1 MVNKQSNMTDILA
14 REIKIINQELR
25 RKSMDF
31 HYELLE
37 ETRKEIKNIR
47 FFREDVEINA
57 EEYEVIHDYD
67 EAYENAFDREY
78 EELEGQMWVDI
89 LEDEMGEVHGIIYE
103 HDNYAELNKIVHGI
117 EIPELDDI
125 EFPIDDISV
134 EQEMYSEIELC
145 AKSRFICGKGN
156 AFFES
161 LFKAYILGGWPCGWK
176 NGKIIV
182 YVPANNAHVR

>member
-1 MVNKQSNMTDILA
+1 
-14 REIKIINQELR
+14 
-25 RKSMDF
+25 MDF

-67 EAYENAFDREY
+67 EAYKNAFGSEY
-78 EELEGQMWVDI
+78 WDDI
-89 LEDEMGEVHGIIYE
+89 VENNMAQVWGIIYE
-103 HDNYAELNKIVHGI
+103 HDNYAELSKIVDDI

-125 EFPIDDISV
+125 EFPIDEISV
-134 EQEMYSEIELC
+134 EEEMYNDIVSC
-145 AKSRFICGKGN
+145 AQCRFICGKEN
-156 AFFES
+156 TFFES

>member
-1 MVNKQSNMTDILA
+1 
-14 REIKIINQELR
+14 
-25 RKSMDF
+25 MDF

-67 EAYENAFDREY
+67 EAYENAFDGEY
-78 EELEGQMWVDI
+78 GELEGQTWVDI
-89 LEDEMGEVHGIIYE
+89 IEDNMAEVRGIIYE
-103 HDNYAELNKIVHGI
+103 HDNYAELDKIVHDI
-117 EIPELDDI
+117 KIPELNDI
-125 EFPIDDISV
+125 AFPIDDISV
-134 EQEMYSEIELC
+134 KEEMRNDIVLC

-161 LFKAYILGGWPCGWK
+161 LFKAYKLGGWPCGWR

-182 YVPANNAHVR
+182 YVPAKK

>member
-1 MVNKQSNMTDILA
+1 M
-14 REIKIINQELR
+14 E
-25 RKSMDF
+25 F

-57 EEYEVIHDYD
+57 EEYEVIHNYD

-78 EELEGQMWVDI
+78 EELEGQTWVDI
-89 LEDEMGEVHGIIYE
+89 FEENMAEVRGIIYE
-103 HDNYAELNKIVHGI
+103 HDNYAELNKIVHDI
-117 EIPELDDI
+117 EIPELNDI
-125 EFPIDDISV
+125 KFPIDDISV
-134 EQEMYSEIELC
+134 KEEMHNDILSC
-145 AKSRFICGKGN
+145 AKSRFVCGRGN

-161 LFKAYILGGWPCGWK
+161 LFKAYKLGGWPCGWK

-182 YVPANNAHVR
+182 YVPANK

>member
-1 MVNKQSNMTDILA
+1 MVDKKT
-14 REIKIINQELR
+14 NQELW
-25 RKSMDF
+25 RKNMDF
-31 HYELLE
+31 YYELLE
-37 ETRKEIKNIR
+37 ETRKEIKNIQ

-67 EAYENAFDREY
+67 EAYENAFHRGYEY
-78 EELEGQMWVDI
+78 GEFKEHTWVDI
-89 LEDEMGEVHGIIYE
+89 LEDNAGELRGIIYE
-103 HDNYAELNKIVHGI
+103 HDNYAELNKIVHHI

-134 EQEMYSEIELC
+134 KEEMYNDIVLC
-145 AKSRFICGKGN
+145 AECRFICGKGN

-161 LFKAYILGGWPCGWK
+161 LFKAYKLGGWPCGWK

-182 YVPANNAHVR
+182 YVPANK